1 MTQGSGVKLEDVG
14 TKNPC
19 TRALETLFGTIGP
32 NSHAL
37 HEDETE
43 VHQSH
48 RQFLGQVVDGLI
60 TNKYLPSGDRI
71 PPFKRSHA
79 ESPVKPK
86 NNKRPKQSRQL
97 AAGQCS
103 HQWTV
108 GVASLAHMES
118 RRIEQP
124 GLM

>member
-86 NNKRPKQSRQL
+86 NNKRPKQSARGGAVQPPVD
-97 AAGQCS
+97 GGCCKP
-103 HQWTV
+103 
-108 GVASLAHMES
+108 GAHGK
-118 RRIEQP
+118 QTH
-124 GLM
+124 